1 MKQKALTPKEKK
13 IRKKIH
19 IKELVDTY
27 SGLLTD
33 KENEILSLYTEGDTT
48 GAHIA
53 RKLNVSRQAVHDHIR
68 RAVTRMENCER
79 KMGKLEKNK
88 KAFMYIDK
96 LQKMLE
102 KMMKEAPKHKE
113 MVEKELRML
122 KKIEKN
128 I

>member
-1 MKQKALTPKEKK
+1 MKQKTLTPKEKK
-13 IRKKIH
+13 IRKKVH
-19 IKELVDTY
+19 IRELVGTY

-33 KENEILSLYTEGDTT
+33 KENEILSLYTEGSTT
-48 GAHIA
+48 GAYIA
-53 RKLNVSRQAVHDHIR
+53 RKLNVSRQAIHDHIR

-88 KAFMYIDK
+88 KAFMYIGK
-96 LQKMLE
+96 LQKMLK
-102 KMMKEAPKHKE
+102 KMMKEAPEHKE
-113 MVEKELRML
+113 MIKKELEML